1 MRRLLLIQIV
11 HASRKSINPRSTER
25 VIALWMH
32 SPHYEVSMFNYVLM
46 ELQNRWILLQKT
58 TSSVVIWSATPSPM
72 QLLLENGGS
81 NLMNIVLN
89 VFGKRFIY
97 LSKPNSLLRYVMSII
112 LLDLWDVVQ
121 RYYFKKLSFTGA

>member
-25 VIALWMH
+25 VIALRMH
-32 SPHYEVSMFNYVLM
+32 SPHYEVSMHVQYVLM
-46 ELQNRWILLQKT
+46 DRYFFKKTHKFCRDLECHTISQSLLG
-58 TSSVVIWSATPSPM
+58 
-72 QLLLENGGS
+72 NGGS
-81 NLMNIVLN
+81 NLMYIVLY